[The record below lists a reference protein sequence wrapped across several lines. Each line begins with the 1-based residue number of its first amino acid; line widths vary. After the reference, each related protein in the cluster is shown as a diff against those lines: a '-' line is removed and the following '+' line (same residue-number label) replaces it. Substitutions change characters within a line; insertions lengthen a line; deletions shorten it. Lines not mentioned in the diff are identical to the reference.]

1 MSALR
6 PHPHRG
12 NVIAAG
18 AVPLSVAGV
27 LIELRMHQ
35 WSLGPR
41 FVVIVLVAGLI
52 LAMGWLAPTEGAAP
66 RTYQSILLIAGL
78 LPLIVALELLA
89 EVLGARRPP
98 GSGGVAWTFG
108 AEAAVA
114 AAAARRARSGACT
127 LIAALALAVA
137 VEGFVAWVFR
147 PQGPGTFRGML
158 LVLALAFGAG
168 AVRLRD
174 GHRRHA
180 VALVNAA
187 GLLTL
192 LLALTYLVL
201 AVLAPLLGSVS
212 GGALVG
218 PQAAPFGWKLWVLI
232 VGFGLIGYAAVDREP
247 GPAYVGVALLAA
259 FALLAGGGATRRG
272 SLVGWPLFL
281 LVIGGAGIAIGMRP
295 LRPLPPEPPM
305 PGSSGVAGPAEPAT
319 VRLRDPEPPQ

>member
-52 LAMGWLAPTEGAAP
+52 LARGWLAPTEGAAP

-114 AAAARRARSGACT
+114 AAAARRARSGA
-127 LIAALALAVA
+127 
-137 VEGFVAWVFR
+137 
-147 PQGPGTFRGML
+147 
-158 LVLALAFGAG
+158 
-168 AVRLRD
+168 
-174 GHRRHA
+174 
-180 VALVNAA
+180 
-187 GLLTL
+187 
-192 LLALTYLVL
+192 
-201 AVLAPLLGSVS
+201 
-212 GGALVG
+212 
-218 PQAAPFGWKLWVLI
+218 
-232 VGFGLIGYAAVDREP
+232 
-247 GPAYVGVALLAA
+247 
-259 FALLAGGGATRRG
+259 
-272 SLVGWPLFL
+272 
-281 LVIGGAGIAIGMRP
+281 
-295 LRPLPPEPPM
+295 
-305 PGSSGVAGPAEPAT
+305 
-319 VRLRDPEPPQ
+319 